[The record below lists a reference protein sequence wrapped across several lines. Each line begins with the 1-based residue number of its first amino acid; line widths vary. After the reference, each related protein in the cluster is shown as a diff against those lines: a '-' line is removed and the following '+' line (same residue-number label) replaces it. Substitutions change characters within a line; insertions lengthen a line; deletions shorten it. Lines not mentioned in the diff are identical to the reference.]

1 MYEESW
7 GLKRICPMC
16 SKQYYD
22 LGRTELECPECGKEI
37 EVTTMS
43 RPRRGR
49 KPGSTNAA
57 PLVNPIPP
65 KPKEKEDELDIENL
79 DLDNNE
85 DQVEDDTVLLEDET
99 DIYECVLFPKI
110 FADFGDIINWET
122 LFIIYGTVEQSFGVC
137 SINIKKIASLKEWV
151 GRSNA
156 RGFS

>member
-1 MYEESW
+1 MYKESW

-37 EVTTMS
+37 EVTTMT

-57 PLVNPIPP
+57 PLTNPIPQ
-65 KPKEKEDELDIENL
+65 KPKEKDDELDIENL

-99 DIYECVLFPKI
+99 DIDPSV
-110 FADFGDIINWET
+110 DVG
-122 LFIIYGTVEQSFGVC
+122 
-137 SINIKKIASLKEWV
+137 IKPTED
-151 GRSNA
+151 NEEEY
-156 RGFS
+156 

>member
-1 MYEESW
+1 MYKETW

-22 LGRTELECPECGKEI
+22 LGKTELECPECGKEI

-57 PLVNPIPP
+57 PLSNPIPP
-65 KPKEKEDELDIENL
+65 KAKEKDDDLDIENL
-79 DLDNNE
+79 DIDNNE

-99 DIYECVLFPKI
+99 DIDP
-110 FADFGDIINWET
+110 T
-122 LFIIYGTVEQSFGVC
+122 LDAG
-137 SINIKKIASLKEWV
+137 IKPTEE
-151 GRSNA
+151 GEEEY
-156 RGFS
+156 

>member
-1 MYEESW
+1 MYKEAW

-57 PLVNPIPP
+57 PLVNPVPQ
-65 KPKEKEDELDIENL
+65 KAKEKEDELDIENL
-79 DLDNNE
+79 DLDNSE
-85 DQVEDDTVLLEDET
+85 DQVEDDTVLLEDES
-99 DIYECVLFPKI
+99 DIDPTSDVGIKPPEE
-110 FADFGDIINWET
+110 GE
-122 LFIIYGTVEQSFGVC
+122 EQF
-137 SINIKKIASLKEWV
+137 
-151 GRSNA
+151 
-156 RGFS
+156 

>member
-1 MYEESW
+1 MYKEAW

-22 LGRTELECPECGKEI
+22 LGKTELECPECGKAI

-57 PLVNPIPP
+57 PLTNPIPP
-65 KPKEKEDELDIENL
+65 QPKEKEDELDIENL

-85 DQVEDDTVLLEDET
+85 DQVEDDTVLIEDES
-99 DIYECVLFPKI
+99 DIDPAVDVGIKPPEE
-110 FADFGDIINWET
+110 GE
-122 LFIIYGTVEQSFGVC
+122 EQF
-137 SINIKKIASLKEWV
+137 
-151 GRSNA
+151 
-156 RGFS
+156 

>member
-1 MYEESW
+1 MHKKTW

-57 PLVNPIPP
+57 PLVNPIPQ

-85 DQVEDDTVLLEDET
+85 DQVEDDTVLLEDESEIDPT
-99 DIYECVLFPKI
+99 SDVGIKPPEE
-110 FADFGDIINWET
+110 GE
-122 LFIIYGTVEQSFGVC
+122 EQF
-137 SINIKKIASLKEWV
+137 
-151 GRSNA
+151 
-156 RGFS
+156 